1 MWDSRTSMAK
11 LRQNHQRASN
21 PGTLIAR
28 GGIFAII
35 IGVLYAI
42 FSVLDVEVFEPTAS
56 DPTSTSTNSGNST
69 SSGATKMSF
78 LPSSNGQVVHHQYY
92 SMSYREEFEQPEWV
106 AYRLTKDIMSGPH
119 VKRDDNFRSDP
130 LVKTKSATKYD
141 YKRSG
146 YDRGHLV
153 PAGDMNFNKTAMS
166 ETFFM
171 SNMSPQ
177 IHNFNGGVWRELE
190 EQTRDWVRQYKTMNI
205 ISGPVLT
212 EKPIDYIGDN
222 DVAVPAGY
230 YKVLMTEGKTP
241 RAIGFLMDHE
251 TSDEPLQSFMV
262 TIDEVEAATGLDF
275 FKGMLDPKEEER
287 LESYIDKKA
296 WRVNEKRYQTRR
308 EKWNYN

>member
-1 MWDSRTSMAK
+1 MAK
-11 LRQNHQRASN
+11 LRSNHKPSNN

-28 GGIFAII
+28 GGIFVIL
-35 IGVLYAI
+35 IGIVYMI
-42 FSVLDVEVFEPTAS
+42 FRVLDVEVFDMPQVGTDNPS
-56 DPTSTSTNSGNST
+56 DSRTLMTN
-69 SSGATKMSF
+69 
-78 LPSSNGQVVHHQYY
+78 LPSSNGEVVHHKFY
-92 SMSYREEFEQPEWV
+92 SLSYREEFEQPEWV
-106 AYRLTKDIMSGPH
+106 AYRLTSQIFSGKH

-130 LVKTKSATKYD
+130 LVSTKSASKYD

-153 PAGDMNFNKTAMS
+153 PAGDMNFDKLAMS

-177 IHNFNGGVWRELE
+177 KHNFNGGAWRELE
-190 EQTRDWVRQYKTMNI
+190 EQTRDWVRDFKTINI
-205 ISGPVLT
+205 VSGPILT

-230 YKVLMTEGKTP
+230 YKVLMTEGRTP
-241 RAIGFLMDHE
+241 RAIGFIMKHE
-251 TSDEPLQSFMV
+251 TSDQHLREFMV
-262 TIDEVEAATGLDF
+262 TVDEVETLTGIDF
-275 FKGMLDPKEEER
+275 FKGILDEKEEDR

-296 WRVNEKRYQTRR
+296 WKVNDKRYKMRK

>member
-1 MWDSRTSMAK
+1 MAK
-11 LRQNHQRASN
+11 LRQNHRQASN
-21 PGTLIAR
+21 PGTIIAR

-35 IGVLYAI
+35 IGILYVL
-42 FSVLDVEVFEPTAS
+42 FRVLDVEVF
-56 DPTSTSTNSGNST
+56 DPVNPDGGNSN
-69 SSGATKMSF
+69 SPSAEANTKMSF
-78 LPSSNGQVVHHQYY
+78 LPSSEGELVQHTYY

-106 AYRLTKDIMSGPH
+106 AYRLTKNIMNGPR

-130 LVKTKSATKYD
+130 LVETKSATKAD

-190 EQTRDWVRQYKTMNI
+190 EQTRDWVRDFGSLNI
-205 ISGPVLT
+205 VTGPVLT
-212 EKPIDYIGDN
+212 ENPIDYIGQN
-222 DVAVPAGY
+222 DVAVPAAY

-241 RAIGFLMDHE
+241 RAIGFLMDNE
-251 TSDEPLQSFMV
+251 ISDKPLQSFMV
-262 TIDEVEAATGLDF
+262 SIDEIEKVTGIDF
-275 FKGMLDPKEEER
+275 FKGMLDAKEEER
-287 LESYIDKKA
+287 LESYVDKKA
-296 WRVNEKRYQTRR
+296 WRVNNKRYKMRR